1 MFEIALSHLFFIIFS
16 KNKLTLVIL
25 QECAVTPPPPLQKI
39 ALNFIRWM
47 ETVSYDG

>member
-16 KNKLTLVIL
+16 KIKLTLVIL
-25 QECAVTPPPPLQKI
+25 QECAVTPPPLQKI